1 MTAKAAKSMEVIQ
14 GRVKTF
20 PERVRREKR
29 GGRKIVGMTGRF
41 VPEELVRASGA
52 IPYLLCRGGDPEPV
66 EASLPYMH
74 RFLNPFVRAQL
85 GYHLL
90 GMDPVVPM
98 LDLIVAQ
105 CDDCH
110 ASRLADLMEYLRL
123 PAFRIGIP
131 PDWQKELSVRYYAK
145 GLARLKGRLEELTG
159 RRVTEAGLRASI
171 ESLNRVRTVLQEIG
185 DLRKK
190 ENPPIG
196 GLDFLRLNHA
206 SFYEEPDLFAA
217 EAASLL
223 EALEEGPGLFA
234 PDAPRVLLAGRVV
247 AVGDYAVPRLIEESG
262 GVIVA
267 EVLDE
272 GVRHCAWKVDEGGDP
287 MDALVETYF
296 LRRLPPSIFQP
307 SWGIRVRHLKESVLG
322 NRVDG
327 IVWYQLAFDEVYDME
342 YAAVARAMSE
352 MQVPILKVESSY
364 EYARESTGP
373 LATRLESFVE
383 SLRAKRRVGP

>member
-90 GMDPVVPM
+90 GMDPIIPL
-98 LDLIVAQ
+98 LDLILAP

-110 ASRLADLMEYLRL
+110 ASRLADLMESLGLPALRL
-123 PAFRIGIP
+123 GIP
-131 PDWQKELSVRYYAK
+131 SDWEKDLSAQSYKK
-145 GLARLKGRLEELTG
+145 GLAKIKVRLEELTG
-159 RRVTEAGLRASI
+159 HRIQEAGLRSAS
-171 ESLNRVRTVLQEIG
+171 ESLNRVRTVLKEIG
-185 DLRKK
+185 NLRKADS
-190 ENPPIG
+190 PPIG

-206 SFYEEPDLFAA
+206 SFFEEPDLFAA

-234 PDAPRVLLAGRVV
+234 PDAPRILLAGRVV

-267 EVLDE
+267 EMLDE
-272 GVRHCAWKVDEGGDP
+272 GVRHCAWNVDEGGDP
-287 MDALVETYF
+287 MEALAETYF
-296 LRRLPPSIFQP
+296 RRRLPPSIFQS
-307 SWGIRVRHLKESVLG
+307 SWGLRARYLRETVVE

-327 IVWYQLAFDEVYDME
+327 VVWYQLAFDEIYEME
-342 YAAVARAMSE
+342 YSVLARSLSE
-352 MQVPILKVESSY
+352 IGVPTLKVETLY
-364 EYARESTGP
+364 ECARESTGP
-373 LATRLESFVE
+373 LSARLESFVGA
-383 SLRAKRRVGP
+383 LRAKKRSGA